1 MKNIPKRSF
10 NCYCFQMDLNFTF
23 SPSPNKRLR
32 PSLVTDSPVRE
43 SPDKTRSAARDL
55 LSGALKDAI
64 KKEDDDELGSGID
77 LSSPMKR
84 LIGSGRR

>member
-1 MKNIPKRSF
+1 
-10 NCYCFQMDLNFTF
+10 MDLNFTF

-64 KKEDDDELGSGID
+64 KKEDDDELGSEID